1 MLMLKVSKLYFWQ
14 KKDNGWKK
22 CIFPWQYKN
31 KNKKQLQYNEMWVK
45 VFSMSEGDTCIA
57 EPNLEVTLNVDYK
70 IDYLVLFCKMS

>member
-1 MLMLKVSKLYFWQ
+1 
-14 KKDNGWKK
+14 
-22 CIFPWQYKN
+22 
-31 KNKKQLQYNEMWVK
+31 MWVK